1 MKTHTKTQLT
11 PVAARAVILDGEPD
25 VGSERLGVLTTLGDR
40 AAASLLALFLGSFL
54 LYGVGFSPAV
64 HDLAHD
70 TRHAIGFPCH

>member
-1 MKTHTKTQLT
+1 MKTQSHRDTSKAMTGSS
-11 PVAARAVILDGEPD
+11 PGLDR
-25 VGSERLGVLTTLGDR
+25 VLLERMSAGF
-40 AAASLLALFLGSFL
+40 LALFLGAFF

>member
-1 MKTHTKTQLT
+1 MKTQSHQDTSKEMTASSPRLDR
-11 PVAARAVILDGEPD
+11 VLVERMSAVF
-25 VGSERLGVLTTLGDR
+25 
-40 AAASLLALFLGSFL
+40 LAFFLGAFF